1 MFKAIRYFEDLQD
14 NGHPYHAGDAYP
26 REGLE
31 VTEERIAELA
41 SANNKQLKPLIE
53 EIPDVAPSNDGSDAS
68 SDTDSD
74 ASSNDAPQSDS
85 SNDAPQSDSSEVAPV
100 QPKRKP
106 KKDKT

>member
-1 MFKAIRYFEDLQD
+1 MFEVIRYFEDLQD
-14 NGHPYHAGDAYP
+14 NGHPYHVGDAYP

-31 VTEERIAELA
+31 VTEERLAELA
-41 SANNKQLKPLIE
+41 SANNKQMKPLIKE
-53 EIPDVAPSNDGSDAS
+53 NTDVAPSNDGSDAS
-68 SDTDSD
+68 SDTAAESD
-74 ASSNDAPQSDS
+74 AS